1 LLRATTSSSQSKN
14 KSSQKHK
21 NRFKLLFLWESLLLT
36 KQRTYT
42 QCKEPC
48 FRFHLKCKIFSYFFL
63 LCISW
68 WFPHHS
74 TIEKQ
79 SAFIIFQYYCN
90 KVNLWNES
98 GNCDFSV
105 FSCQY
110 CNMKKL
116 TVLYLNLKL
125 TLVKVK
131 FTLNTFSVL
140 SHERSGAHETLLEK
154 LWKEERGQYGLT
166 IKKIINWKNQWSK
179 TDSESGNGK
188 LNQDSKQQEA
198 IESNKAY
205 TMAKVAFEEYDS
217 WRRIQ
222 YLGKLDF
229 TRNAKIWKNGAEKVL
244 TKEEMELI
252 NEFLQV

>member
-1 LLRATTSSSQSKN
+1 MTE
-14 KSSQKHK
+14 
-21 NRFKLLFLWESLLLT
+21 KLLAET
-36 KQRTYT
+36 KVRTISSCFQNGT
-42 QCKEPC
+42 NKE
-48 FRFHLKCKIFSYFFL
+48 RVRWSGFHSRN
-63 LCISW
+63 W
-68 WFPHHS
+68 R
-74 TIEKQ
+74 Q
-79 SAFIIFQYYCN
+79 
-90 KVNLWNES
+90 VN
-98 GNCDFSV
+98 V
-105 FSCQY
+105 
-110 CNMKKL
+110 K
-116 TVLYLNLKL
+116 TL
-125 TLVKVK
+125 TLMKETTRDWSDEKYNDNGWNSITRGYGIYTEGGSGVKVK